1 LPHSPELAGG
11 AGFTYEGDVAAF
23 YMSSLLAEKFA
34 PGIND
39 RVVSCVSVQQR
50 DFGEP
55 LDDVIVDFQ
64 RAIGEPARLSL
75 QVKRSLT
82 ISDAKSNTDF
92 REVVRDS
99 WSTLNKNNFRHGI
112 DRYGAA
118 VGTVAKS
125 KAEAMNKLCEF
136 ARESQTTDHFELR
149 FAPDGNASGEV
160 KEVKDAI
167 VALLDEA
174 NGNPCTKEQVHQFL
188 AHFVLIQFDFLREGA
203 GDPPEAMNRIRDC
216 LVPDE
221 ADKAPLVWSRLIELA
236 RSSAGTAGQFDRA
249 RLVRSVS
256 QIARLRGATS
266 LLHDLDKLKALARSY
281 AAGIQ
286 DDVGGTRLDRASLVE
301 EIDNAL
307 SSSRLVQIRGLP
319 GSGKSALLKRIVWR
333 AIERGPV
340 LFLKADQL
348 EGRSWLAFAT
358 LQGLSGARLSDLL
371 VEIAATGSS
380 VLYIDAVDRVE
391 KEHRP
396 VVLDVLRTIIE
407 SPLLDNWRIIVS
419 LRDNGIELVR
429 NWMSELLEAVESRSV
444 IVEPLNDDES
454 EILAQSKPHL
464 RALLFGADR
473 VKEIVRRPF
482 FAKVLDQGYVADA
495 NAPPPQSE
503 VDLVESW
510 WTRGG
515 YNSSGQDAI
524 GRQRAIIDLAAFR
537 ARHLSRPIS
546 FPELAQSTVTKID
559 ELVTDGIL
567 QHAHAGH
574 TVRFSHDIFFEWAF
588 FHVLVD
594 REEQWLKEIRDCGEP
609 PAVAR
614 VVELLAQREYADG
627 NDWSHVLAQIAS
639 SKMRSQWTRAW
650 LLGPLATSEF
660 ERDEDQFASAVFA
673 NDFSLL
679 KKALVWFQAEKTV
692 PNPHVLAQSL
702 KREQRLLFADFL
714 GWPSDFA
721 AWRRFISFLL
731 RRISDI
737 PVRLRPAVVAIFE
750 VWQNALSGVR
760 NAVTRAILTQCA
772 EWLRDIQTPSSAE
785 EPEARSTRWKQ
796 VADIGEFGK
805 SLSQLILRASIAE
818 PAFAEEYLK
827 RVIAWERLREGTFE
841 EIVAFS
847 PVLAQS
853 HPRLLVELTLK
864 HLIEELPDDKVARE
878 KAELEEAAER
888 RKQILAKPESERTHS
903 EKLALSEGFP
913 FFGRD
918 FSYHDWHELS
928 INQVSRG
935 FFPASPLREPF
946 HSLFQSSPEEGLR
959 LLRELCNHAITAWRQ
974 LHRHS
979 HDSPGTPM
987 ALEIAFPWGLQKFW
1001 GCSREYL
1008 WFRGSVWGPKPIAC
1022 GFLALEEWCFAE
1034 LERGRPVDELIHEI
1048 VEGNDCIAILGVA
1061 VMIAL
1066 HTQAVSEVTLVLV
1079 TSQRL
1084 WAADYNRLAQDL
1096 HADVTARIGFD
1107 RGEEGHFEAVQAAN
1121 ARQVRRTQL
1130 RWLVPLF
1137 VFGGEGFPERTR
1149 AAILDFKNNLPY
1161 AYEEERNDQAVREYL
1176 TKQALEYSE
1185 LADPK
1190 NYRAYE
1196 TDKETGQIAIVHV
1209 SPTASASEQ
1218 VAKAEEAKLR
1228 LQEGNLW
1235 AWATKAFE
1243 TGALGE
1249 GFTLTDAIA
1258 FAKQLDGE
1266 TLFAPSAPED
1276 EGIGMRRGAV
1286 ASVAA
1291 VALNFRQ
1298 GCREADLVWARAVL
1312 KRALHAAE
1320 TRDPGWFYVA
1330 QIPWHHAIFAARG
1343 LAADLR
1349 EGTADD
1355 DTGRALLGLVTHPLE
1370 IVSLTALGEL
1380 CRLWAKD
1387 PKLAWSALGLA
1398 FSLCQLEP
1406 VAPDRP
1412 RGPNEGV
1419 HTEEKLRKALEAA
1432 EEFYRDSDDWRP
1444 LPAPPPAWVKLDDKN
1459 GRRRRYHGIGHDPD
1473 DAINPAEVWVEP
1485 DARWYSQYAAK
1496 ILPLLPLDGILASGA
1511 KGPFLKFLWELLNWT
1526 IEKNAPPW
1534 VKPERRD
1541 RRSADLYDGTRSLGQ
1556 TLGRVSGLLT
1566 LEEIRPRFLE
1576 PIFALQGDACWALL
1590 APFTSAYVCCY
1601 VYDAV
1606 VVPADAVTIL
1616 DLCLGRFLASPA
1628 FKRELYRSGHF
1639 YGFDEPR
1646 LIETLMFVSVEHAAL
1661 AARYV
1666 NSDWSEINRILPL
1679 IDRLV
1684 RAGGWTASVMAPFLT
1699 LCERAKASYPA
1710 DVFADQILTVVGD
1723 GSEQLK
1729 GWQNASIPARIAELV
1744 QHFADRDAPMP
1755 LHLAQKFLR
1764 ILDLL
1769 VDMGDRRSAAL
1780 QLGEAFREIRAAA
1793 N

>member
-1 LPHSPELAGG
+1 
-11 AGFTYEGDVAAF
+11 
-23 YMSSLLAEKFA
+23 M
-34 PGIND
+34 
-39 RVVSCVSVQQR
+39 
-50 DFGEP
+50 
-55 LDDVIVDFQ
+55 
-64 RAIGEPARLSL
+64 
-75 QVKRSLT
+75 
-82 ISDAKSNTDF
+82 
-92 REVVRDS
+92 
-99 WSTLNKNNFRHGI
+99 
-112 DRYGAA
+112 
-118 VGTVAKS
+118 
-125 KAEAMNKLCEF
+125 
-136 ARESQTTDHFELR
+136 
-149 FAPDGNASGEV
+149 
-160 KEVKDAI
+160 
-167 VALLDEA
+167 ALLHEA
-174 NGNPCTKEQVHQFL
+174 NGNSCTNEQVHQFL
-188 AHFVLIQFDFLREGA
+188 AHFVLIQFEFLREGA
-203 GDPPEAMNRIRDC
+203 GHPPEAMNRIRDC
-216 LVPDE
+216 LVAEE
-221 ADKAPLVWSRLIELA
+221 AGKAPLVWSRLIELA
-236 RSSAGTAGQFDRA
+236 RNSAGSAGQFDRA
-249 RLVRSVS
+249 RLVRS
-256 QIARLRGATS
+256 IAGTARLRGAAS
-266 LLHDLDKLKALARSY
+266 LLEDLEKLKALDRSY
-281 AAGIQ
+281 AEGIR
-286 DDVGGTRLDRASLVE
+286 DDVGGTRLDRAPLLKDV
-301 EIDNAL
+301 DTAL

-319 GSGKSALLKRIVWR
+319 GSCKSALLKRIVWR

-464 RALLFGADR
+464 RELLFGTDR

-503 VDLVESW
+503 VDLIESW

-594 REEQWLKEIRDCGEP
+594 REEQWLEEIRDCGEP

-627 NDWSHVLAQIAS
+627 KDWSHVLAQIAS
-639 SKMRSQWTRAW
+639 SNMRSQWTRAW

-679 KKALVWFQAEKTV
+679 KKAVVWFQAEKTV

-702 KREQRLLFADFL
+702 TQEQRLLFADFL
-714 GWPSDFA
+714 GWPSDFS

-737 PVRLRPAVVAIFE
+737 PVRLYPAVVAVFE
-750 VWQNALSGVR
+750 VWQNALAGVR
-760 NAVTRAILTQCA
+760 NAVSRAILTQCA
-772 EWLRDIQTPSSAE
+772 EWLRDIQTPSATE
-785 EPEARSTRWKQ
+785 EPEARPTRWEQ
-796 VADIGEFGK
+796 VADFGEFRK
-805 SLSQLILRASIAE
+805 LLSRLILIGSRAE
-818 PAFAEEYLK
+818 PGFAEEYLK
-827 RVIAWERLREGTFE
+827 RVLAWERISENTFE

-847 PVLAQS
+847 PMLARS
-853 HPRLLVELTLK
+853 HPVLLVELTHK
-864 HLIEELPDDKVARE
+864 YLIEELPDDRVARE
-878 KAELEEAAER
+878 KEELEEAAEY
-888 RKQILAKPESERTHS
+888 RKYIRAKPESERTK
-903 EKLALSEGFP
+903 EETLALSGGFP
-913 FFGRD
+913 SFGRE
-918 FSYHDWHELS
+918 FSYHDWSELS
-928 INQVSRG
+928 VNPVSRG
-935 FFPASPLREPF
+935 FFPPSPLREPF
-946 HSLFQSSPEEGLR
+946 HSLFQSSPREALR

-979 HDSPGTPM
+979 HDRPGTPIP
-987 ALEIAFPWGLQKFW
+987 LEVAFPWGIQKFW
-1001 GCSREYL
+1001 GGNREYL

-1034 LERGRPVDELIHEI
+1034 LERGRPVDELIREI
-1048 VEGNDCIAILGVA
+1048 VEGNDCIAILGIA

-1066 HTQAVSEVTLVLV
+1066 HTQALSKVTLALV
-1079 TSQRL
+1079 TSQPL

-1096 HADVTARIGFD
+1096 GADVTARIGFE
-1107 RGEEGHFEAVQAAN
+1107 RGEEAHFEAVRAAN
-1121 ARQVRRTQL
+1121 AREVRRTQL
-1130 RWLVPLF
+1130 RSLVPLF
-1137 VFGGEGFPERTR
+1137 MFGGEQFPDRIR
-1149 AAILDFKNNLPY
+1149 AAVLDFKNNLPY
-1161 AYEEERNDQAVREYL
+1161 EYEEERNLEAAREHYV
-1176 TKQALEYSE
+1176 KQASEYEE
-1185 LADPK
+1185 LVDPK
-1190 NYRAYE
+1190 NYRAYKTGE
-1196 TDKETGQIAIVHV
+1196 DTGQIAIAHV
-1209 SPTASASEQ
+1209 SPTASAPEQ
-1218 VAKAEEAKLR
+1218 LAKIEEAKVGL
-1228 LQEGNLW
+1228 EVHNLW
-1235 AWATKAFE
+1235 FWAYQAFE
-1243 TGALGE
+1243 TGALGD
-1249 GFTLTDAIA
+1249 GFTLPDAIA
-1258 FAKQLDGE
+1258 FAKRMNSDI
-1266 TLFAPSAPED
+1266 LFAPSAQADGELT
-1276 EGIGMRRGAV
+1276 MRRGAV
-1286 ASVAA
+1286 TSVAA
-1291 VALNFRQ
+1291 LVLKLRQ
-1298 GCREADLVWARAVL
+1298 NCTAADLVWARAVL
-1312 KRALHAAE
+1312 MLALLMPE
-1320 TRDPGWFYVA
+1320 ERDPTWFYGAV
-1330 QIPWHHAIFAARG
+1330 IPWHHAIFVARG

-1349 EGTADD
+1349 EGTADSE
-1355 DTGRALLGLVTHPLE
+1355 TGRALLGLVTHPLE
-1370 IVSLTALGEL
+1370 IVSITALGEL
-1380 CRLWAKD
+1380 CRLWTKD

-1406 VAPDRP
+1406 IAPNGP

-1432 EEFYRDSDDWRP
+1432 DQFYREREDWRP
-1444 LPAPPPAWVKLDDKN
+1444 LPTSPPAWVKLDDKN
-1459 GRRRRYHGIGHDPD
+1459 EHRRRYHRGHDPD
-1473 DAINPAEVWVEP
+1473 DAINPAEMWVEP

-1496 ILPLLPLDGILASGA
+1496 ILPLLPLDGILAGGA

-1541 RRSADLYDGTRSLGQ
+1541 RRSADLYEWTQSLGQ

-1576 PIFALQGDACWALL
+1576 PIFALEGETCWALL
-1590 APFTSAYVCCY
+1590 APFTSVYVCAY

-1606 VVPADAVTIL
+1606 VIPADAVAIL

-1628 FKRELYRSGHF
+1628 FKRPSYRSGEF
-1639 YGFDEPR
+1639 YGFDQPR

-1666 NSDWSEINRILPL
+1666 NGDWSEISRILPL
-1679 IDRLV
+1679 IDRFV
-1684 RAGGWTASVMAPFLT
+1684 RAGGWTVSILAPFLT

-1729 GWQNASIPARIAELV
+1729 GWQNASIPARIAGLV

-1780 QLGEAFREIRAAA
+1780 QLGEAFREIRAAG
-1793 N
+1793 